1 MKYLIERL
9 KEPSTWR
16 GLIMVATGVAGANWG
31 PESQETIVYVGVSLA
46 GIVGAILPDRWNK

>member
-1 MKYLIERL
+1 MKYLIDRL

-16 GLIMVATGVAGANWG
+16 GLIMIATGVAGAKWS

-46 GIVGAILPDRWNK
+46 GIVGAILPDRWDK

>member
-1 MKYLIERL
+1 MKYLIDRL

-16 GLIMVATGVAGANWG
+16 GLIMIATGVAGAKWS

-46 GIVGAILPDRWNK
+46 GIVGAILPDRWNR

>member
-16 GLIMVATGVAGANWG
+16 GLIMIATGVAGANWS

>member
-16 GLIMVATGVAGANWG
+16 GLIMIATGVAGAKWC
-31 PESQETIVYVGVSLA
+31 PESQDTIVYVGVSLA
-46 GIVGAILPDRWNK
+46 GIVGAILPDRWDK